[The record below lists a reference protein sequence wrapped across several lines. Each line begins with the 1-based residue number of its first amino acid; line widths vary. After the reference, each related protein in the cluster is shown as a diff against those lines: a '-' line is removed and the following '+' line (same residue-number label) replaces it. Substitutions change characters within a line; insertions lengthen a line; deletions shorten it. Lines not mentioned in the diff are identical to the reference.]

1 MCELFGFSAKHE
13 RNLIPYLLEFYSHGG
28 DNPHGW
34 GLAVRNQGESFR
46 IEKEAV
52 RADHSRLLPHVIKDL
67 RPTRLLMA
75 HVRNATVGDMQG
87 NNCHPFCAADA
98 SGRQWA
104 LMHTGTPTS
113 ASFPAPAR
121 CSWTWDTIRSPGC

>member
-67 RPTRLLMA
+67 RPTRLLLA
-75 HVRNATVGDMQG
+75 HVRNATVGDMQV

-113 ASFPAPAR
+113 ACSPAPAR